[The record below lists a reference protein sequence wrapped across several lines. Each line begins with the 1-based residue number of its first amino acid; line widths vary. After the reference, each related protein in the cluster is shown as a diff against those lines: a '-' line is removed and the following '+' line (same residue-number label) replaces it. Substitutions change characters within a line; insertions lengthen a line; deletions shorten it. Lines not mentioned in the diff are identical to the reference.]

1 MNVGNDKGI
10 NEGIE
15 PTNQIGALHM
25 ELLPHH
31 GTAEAGIE
39 SLIPNLEFLR
49 TTGSILPHHLG
60 PRLVDKAVLQQGSLQ
75 TFLTKKLIEDVAD
88 GSCLNVLH
96 CLQVQNG
103 RC

>member
-1 MNVGNDKGI
+1 MNVGNNKGI

-31 GTAEAGIE
+31 GTAEACIE

-49 TTGSILPHHLG
+49 TAGSILPHHLG
-60 PRLVDKAVLQQGSLQ
+60 PRLMNKAVLQQGSLKPLGTQ
-75 TFLTKKLIEDVAD
+75 KLVEEVAD
-88 GSCLNVLH
+88 GSYLNVLH
-96 CLQVQNG
+96 CLPVHNG
-103 RC
+103 RR

>member
-10 NEGIE
+10 NKGIE
-15 PTNQIGALHM
+15 PANQISALHM
-25 ELLPHH
+25 KLLPHH
-31 GTAEAGIE
+31 GTTEAGIE

-49 TTGSILPHHLG
+49 TTGCVLPHHLG
-60 PRLVDKAVLQQGSLQ
+60 PRLMDKAVLQQGSLQ
-75 TFLTKKLIEDVAD
+75 AFLTKKLIEDVAD

-96 CLQVQNG
+96 CLQVQND